1 MPKKEVLLKFVH
13 WNLNGLATHNFA
25 KVPLIKGCIKKAHI
39 SETFLD
45 MSIPIDDQR
54 ITFEGYFSLREN
66 YPTHFKSPLSS
77 ADNNIFSQKI
87 ALFEIPR
94 NKGKNAF

>member
-1 MPKKEVLLKFVH
+1 
-13 WNLNGLATHNFA
+13 
-25 KVPLIKGCIKKAHI
+25 
-39 SETFLD
+39 